1 MTMLWI
7 KVFHLFAVI
16 AWFAGIFY
24 LPRLFVY
31 HAMTEDKAGRERFQ
45 IMERKLLRGIMNPS
59 AVVSIA
65 LGSWLWLAYG
75 FSGTWLYIKLVLV
88 VLLLIYHGW
97 CMKVVGQFKQDKN
110 THSHKFY
117 RWMNE
122 LPVFLLL
129 GILILVELKP
139 FM

>member
-1 MTMLWI
+1 MAILWL

-31 HAMTEDKAGRERFQ
+31 HAMSEDEISRERFK
-45 IMERKLLRGIMNPS
+45 IMERKLLWGIMTPS
-59 AVVSIA
+59 AVVAVI
-65 LGSWLWLAYG
+65 LGIWLWLGYG
-75 FSGTWLYIKLVLV
+75 FTGTWLAVKLVLV
-88 VLLLIYHGW
+88 GLLLAYHAW
-97 CMKVVGQFKQDKN
+97 CIKVVRDFKLDRAK
-110 THSHKFY
+110 HSHVFY

-129 GILILVELKP
+129 GILILVVIKP
-139 FM
+139 F

>member
-31 HAMTEDKAGRERFQ
+31 HAMSDDEPSRQRFK
-45 IMERKLLRGIMNPS
+45 IMERKLLWGIMTPS
-59 AVVSIA
+59 AVVTII
-65 LGSWLWLAYG
+65 LGLWLWLGYG
-75 FSGTWLYIKLVLV
+75 FSGTWLTLKLVLV
-88 VLLLIYHGW
+88 GLLLVYHAW
-97 CMKVVGQFKQDKN
+97 CIKIVNDFKLDRN
-110 THSHKFY
+110 THSHKAY

>member
-1 MTMLWI
+1 MLWI
-7 KVFHLFAVI
+7 KIFHLFAVI

-31 HAMTEDKAGRERFQ
+31 HAMTEDEAGRARFK

-65 LGSWLWLAYG
+65 LGSWLWLGYG
-75 FSGTWLYIKLVLV
+75 FTGTWLYLKLVLV
-88 VLLLIYHGW
+88 AMLLIYHGW
-97 CMKVVGQFKQDKN
+97 CMKTVNDFKQDKN
-110 THSHKFY
+110 THSHTFY

-122 LPVFLLL
+122 APVVLLL

-139 FM
+139 FSW

>member
-1 MTMLWI
+1 MLWV

-31 HAMTEDKAGRERFQ
+31 HAMTEDEVGRERFKV
-45 IMERKLLRGIMNPS
+45 MERKLLRGIMNPS
-59 AVVSIA
+59 AVVSIV

-75 FSGTWLYIKLVLV
+75 FTGTWLYLKLVLV
-88 VLLLIYHGW
+88 GMLLVYHGW
-97 CMKVVGQFKQDKN
+97 CIKTVNDFKQSKN
-110 THSHKFY
+110 TRGHTFY

-122 LPVFLLL
+122 VPVALLL

-139 FM
+139 FS

>member
-1 MTMLWI
+1 MLWV

-31 HAMTEDKAGRERFQ
+31 HATTNDEAGRERFK

-59 AVVSIA
+59 AVVSIV
-65 LGSWLWLAYG
+65 LGSWLWLGYG
-75 FSGTWLYIKLVLV
+75 FTGTWLYLKLVLV
-88 VLLLIYHGW
+88 GLLLIYHGW
-97 CMKVVGQFKQDKN
+97 CMKTVNEFKQDKN
-110 THSHKFY
+110 THSHTFY

-122 LPVFLLL
+122 APVVLLL

-139 FM
+139 FS

>member
-1 MTMLWI
+1 MLWI

-16 AWFAGIFY
+16 SWFAGIFY

-31 HAMTEDKAGRERFQ
+31 HAMSEDDISRQRFKV
-45 IMERKLLRGIMNPS
+45 MERKLLWGIMTPS
-59 AVVSIA
+59 AVLTVA
-65 LGSWLWLAYG
+65 LGLWLWLGYG
-75 FSGTWLYIKLVLV
+75 FSGTWLTLKLVLV
-88 VLLLIYHGW
+88 GLLLVYHGW
-97 CMKVVGQFKQDKN
+97 CIKIVNDFKRDRN
-110 THSHKFY
+110 THSHTAY

-129 GILILVELKP
+129 GILILVEIKP

>member
-1 MTMLWI
+1 MLWI

-31 HAMTEDKAGRERFQ
+31 HAMSEDQISRDRFK
-45 IMERKLLRGIMNPS
+45 IMERKLLWGIMTPS
-59 AVVSIA
+59 AIVTVV
-65 LGSWLWLAYG
+65 LGGWLWLAYG
-75 FSGTWLYIKLVLV
+75 FSGTWLTLKLVLV
-88 VLLLIYHGW
+88 GILLIYHGW
-97 CMKVVGQFKQDKN
+97 CIKVVKDFKHDRFE
-110 THSHKFY
+110 HGHVFY

-129 GILILVELKP
+129 GILILVVVKP
-139 FM
+139 FS

>member
-1 MTMLWI
+1 MLWI
-7 KVFHLFAVI
+7 KIFHLFAVI

-31 HAMTEDKAGRERFQ
+31 HAMTEDEAGRARFK

-65 LGSWLWLAYG
+65 LGSWLWLGYG
-75 FSGTWLYIKLVLV
+75 FTGTWLYLKLVLV
-88 VLLLIYHGW
+88 GMLLIYHGW
-97 CMKVVGQFKQDKN
+97 CMKTVNDFKQDKN
-110 THSHKFY
+110 THSHTFY

-122 LPVFLLL
+122 APVVLLL

-139 FM
+139 FSW

>member
-1 MTMLWI
+1 MLWI

-31 HAMTEDKAGRERFQ
+31 HAMSEDEISHQRFKV
-45 IMERKLLRGIMNPS
+45 MERKLLWGIMTPS
-59 AVVSIA
+59 AVVTIV
-65 LGSWLWLAYG
+65 LGLWLWLAYG
-75 FSGTWLYIKLVLV
+75 FTGTWLTLKLVLV
-88 VLLLIYHGW
+88 ILLLAYHGW
-97 CMKVVGQFKQDKN
+97 CIKIVNNFKHDRN
-110 THSHKFY
+110 TYTHKAY

-129 GILILVELKP
+129 GILILVVVKP
-139 FM
+139 F

>member
-1 MTMLWI
+1 MLWI
-7 KVFHLFAVI
+7 KIFHLFAVI

-31 HAMTEDKAGRERFQ
+31 HAMTEDEAGRARFK

-65 LGSWLWLAYG
+65 LGSWLWLGYG
-75 FSGTWLYIKLVLV
+75 FTGTWLYLKLVLV
-88 VLLLIYHGW
+88 GMLLIYHGW
-97 CMKVVGQFKQDKN
+97 CMKTVNDFKQDIN
-110 THSHKFY
+110 THSHTFY

-122 LPVFLLL
+122 APVVLLL

-139 FM
+139 FS

>member
-1 MTMLWI
+1 MLWV

-31 HAMTEDKAGRERFQ
+31 HATTNDEAGRERFK

-59 AVVSIA
+59 AVVSIV
-65 LGSWLWLAYG
+65 LGSWLWLGYG
-75 FSGTWLYIKLVLV
+75 FTGTWLYLKLVLV
-88 VLLLIYHGW
+88 GLLLIYHGW
-97 CMKVVGQFKQDKN
+97 CMKTVNDFKQDKN
-110 THSHKFY
+110 THSHTFY

-122 LPVFLLL
+122 APVVLLL

-139 FM
+139 FS

>member
-31 HAMTEDKAGRERFQ
+31 HAMTEDKAGRERFK

-75 FSGTWLYIKLVLV
+75 FSGTWLYLKLVLV

-97 CMKVVGQFKQDKN
+97 CMKVVDQFKQDKN

>member
-31 HAMTEDKAGRERFQ
+31 HAMTEDQAGRERFKV
-45 IMERKLLRGIMNPS
+45 MERKLLRGIMTPS
-59 AVVSIA
+59 AIVAIA
-65 LGSWLWLAYG
+65 LGTWLWLGYG
-75 FSGTWLYIKLVLV
+75 FTGTWLYLKLVLV
-88 VLLLIYHGW
+88 GGLLIYHGW
-97 CMKVVGQFKQDKN
+97 CIKVVAEFRQDKN
-110 THSHKFY
+110 THSDKYY

-129 GILILVELKP
+129 GILILVEFKP